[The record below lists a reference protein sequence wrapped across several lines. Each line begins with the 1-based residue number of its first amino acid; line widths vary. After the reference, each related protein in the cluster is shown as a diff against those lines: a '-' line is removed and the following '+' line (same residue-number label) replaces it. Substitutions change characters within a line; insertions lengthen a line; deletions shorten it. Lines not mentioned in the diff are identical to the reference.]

1 MATRLPRH
9 IGVIPDGNRRW
20 AESRGLSRAEGYA
33 AGIEPG
39 LQVLRC
45 AQALGIEEITAY
57 GFTKENVRR
66 PRAQVRAFQEAC
78 SELGL
83 RAVREGAALLAVGDT
98 DSALFPDPL
107 RPFATERA
115 PGRVKFNILVNYSW
129 QWDLGYAFRMARADR
144 TVPKPGAV
152 LGSAA
157 IGRVDLVIRWGRA
170 ASPFRV
176 PALPVCL
183 RRFVHDRRSVAG
195 YELRQAP
202 RGAAVVCH
210 SGCDVRW
217 LMVRQEITFSFD
229 RCRCSAYS

>member
-98 DSALFPDPL
+98 DSALFPDRL

-144 TVPKPGAV
+144 TIPKPGAV

-157 IGRVDLVIRWGRA
+157 IGRVDLVIRWGGRHRL
-170 ASPFRV
+170 SGFLPFQCAYADFFTIDDLW
-176 PALPVCL
+176 PDMNCDKFHEALQWY
-183 RRFVHDRRSVAG
+183 AN
-195 YELRQAP
+195 Q
-202 RGAAVVCH
+202 
-210 SGCDVRW
+210 DVT
-217 LMVRQEITFSFD
+217 LGG
-229 RCRCSAYS
+229 